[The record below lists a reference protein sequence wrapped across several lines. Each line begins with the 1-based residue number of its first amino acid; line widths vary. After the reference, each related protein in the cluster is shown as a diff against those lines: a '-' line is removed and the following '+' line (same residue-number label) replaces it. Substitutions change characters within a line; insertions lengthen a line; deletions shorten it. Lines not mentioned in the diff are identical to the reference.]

1 LRRARRD
8 LGPAPFEC
16 IAGLPAVRGN
26 ALVPL
31 IGGKEGFACLDE
43 LREAGVQIW
52 RYRRGVM
59 HRKVVLVDDSL
70 AAMGTSNLDNRSLGP
85 DFEAMVVRFA
95 ADVARFPEADFADA
109 ALAERPLSEQS
120 VRVRQ
125 GAPAARLFA
134 PLP

>member
-1 LRRARRD
+1 
-8 LGPAPFEC
+8 
-16 IAGLPAVRGN
+16 
-26 ALVPL
+26 
-31 IGGKEGFACLDE
+31 
-43 LREAGVQIW
+43 
-52 RYRRGVM
+52 M

-70 AAMGTSNLDNRSLGP
+70 AAMGTSNLDNRSLRP

-125 GAPAARLFA
+125 GAPVARLFA